1 MKLDKMLK
9 ALEVEANEQG
19 EKILAD
25 AQAQVDEILTKAKKD
40 GEKRVSAS
48 LEKTK
53 QRLRLKRAK
62 IIGDANFEE
71 KKSMLNAK
79 DAIIEKLFTKIKDEA
94 KQGISSDVTFFEGLA
109 DEALL
114 RFKGQ
119 DVKMLVNSR
128 DKEMAEQVMLGQE
141 ESYQI
146 EGSLNCIGG
155 LKVVTVDSNIVVDNT
170 IEARL
175 RKIKQLY
182 EPQIMKKLFGEK
194 Q

>member
-1 MKLDKMLK
+1 M
-9 ALEVEANEQG
+9 
-19 EKILAD
+19 
-25 AQAQVDEILTKAKKD
+25 
-40 GEKRVSAS
+40 
-48 LEKTK
+48 
-53 QRLRLKRAK
+53 KRAK